1 MEILFSSLAL
11 VSAVILH
18 LGLFAE
24 SISVYQATD
33 TGPVGAG
40 DDNVILNPRFED
52 GLNNWS
58 GKGCKIELH
67 ESMEDGKIFPQS
79 GKFFASATNRTEIWN
94 GIEQDIT
101 GRVQRKVAYQV
112 TAVVRIH
119 VDNVTSAGVQITLWL
134 QEPDFREQYIA
145 IANSQ
150 VTDKDWVQL
159 QGEFLLNG
167 FPSRLV
173 IYLEGPSPG
182 TDILVNSLVV
192 KRAEKIPAS
201 ARPISKNATFGGNII
216 ENSYLDDGTTGWFP
230 LGNCAL
236 SVGTGSPHVLPPMA
250 RDSLGTYESLSG
262 RYIIVTNR
270 SDSWMGPAQMITD
283 KLKLYLTYQV
293 SAWVRIGPGATGPQI
308 VNVALSVDSQWIN
321 GGEVEFNDD
330 KWHEIGGSFRIEK
343 QPSNVMVYVQ
353 GPASGVDL
361 LVSGLQIF
369 PVNRQVRF
377 KYLKKQIDKIRKRD
391 IILKFSRLES
401 SNTVRNSVKVRQI
414 KNSFPL
420 GSCVTRTGMDN
431 EKFVKFLVKSFNW
444 AVFENELKWSWTEP
458 QEGKFN
464 YRDAD
469 ELLDL
474 CKSYNIEVRGHCI
487 FWEMEYAIQSW
498 VRSLNASGLM
508 TAVQN
513 RLTGLLT
520 RYKGKFRH
528 YDVNNEMLHG
538 SFYPDRL
545 GKDIRANMFKT
556 ARELDP
562 YAALFVNDYHIEDG
576 SDIRSTP
583 EKFIQQIL
591 DLQKQG
597 AQGTLGIPIWFTEL
611 DVSCPNEFVRA
622 DDLEVVLREAFAHP
636 AVEGVILWGFWEL
649 YMSRKNAHL
658 VNADGK
664 INAAGKRFLSLKK
677 EWLSHASGYIDELG
691 EFRFRGFHG
700 TYNVEFVSTTE
711 KFNMTF
717 VVDQGY
723 REGIKRVPSA
733 CLATKTNLKQEYQQE
748 SSASMETQKDNKGND
763 HFETV
768 SQNMIDSSSSNAPNI
783 ILNHDFSR
791 GLHSWHPNCCD
802 GFVLSADSGHS
813 GFSTKPGGN
822 YAVVSNRKECWQ
834 GLEQDITSRISPCS
848 TYSISASVGVSGLV
862 HYPTDV
868 LATLKL
874 EYQNSATSYLR
885 IGKTSVS
892 KEGWEKLGG
901 TFSLAT
907 IPDRVVFYLE
917 GPAPGVDLLVESVI
931 ITCSCPSECNNA
943 RPCAGDGDENIIL
956 NPKFEDGLNNWS
968 GRGCKIVLH
977 DSMADGK
984 IVPLSGKV
992 FASATDRTQSWN
1004 GIQQEITERVQ
1015 RKLAY
1020 EVTAVVRIFG
1030 NDVTSADIRAT
1041 LWVQTPNLREQYI
1054 GIANLQATDTDWVQL
1069 QGKFLLNSSP
1079 KKVVIYIEG
1088 PPAGTD
1094 ILVNSFTVKHAE
1106 KIPPSPPPVI
1116 ENPAFG
1122 VNIIQNSNLTDGT
1135 NGWFPLGNCSLNV
1148 ATGSPHI
1155 LPPTARDSLGP
1166 HEPLSGCYILATK
1179 RTQTWMGPAQMI
1191 TDKIKLL
1198 LTYQVSAWA
1207 KIGSGANGPQNVNV
1221 ALGVDN
1227 QWVNGGQVEI
1237 NDDRWHEISGSF
1249 RIEKQPSKVMV
1260 YVQGPAAGVD
1270 LMLAGLQIFPVDRKS
1285 RFKHLRMQTDKIR
1298 KRDVTLKFSGGGS
1311 SSVLGTFIKV
1321 RQMQNSFPFGSCM
1334 SRTNLDNEDFVH
1346 FFVKNFNW
1354 AVFGNELKWYW
1365 TEPQQG
1371 NFNYSDADEMLDMC
1385 KKNNIE
1391 ARGHCIFWEVD
1402 GTVQQWIKA
1411 LNKNDMMAA
1420 VQNHLT
1426 GLLTRYK
1433 GKFRHYDVNNE
1444 MLHGSFYQDH
1454 LGKDIR
1460 ANMFKTANQLDPS
1473 AMLFV
1478 NDYHVEDGCDTR
1490 SSPEKYIEQILDL
1503 QEQGAPVG
1511 GIGIQGHIDSPVG
1524 PVVSSALAKLGILG
1538 LPIWFTE
1545 LDVSSVN
1552 EYVRGDDLEVMLRE
1566 AYAHPAVDGIM
1577 LWGFW
1582 ELFMSRDNAH
1592 LVNAEGELNEAGKR
1606 YLALKK
1612 EWLSR
1617 AHGHIDEQGQFA
1629 FRGFHGTYVLEIE
1642 TVSKKIMKTFV
1653 VDKGDS
1659 PLVVSIDL

>member
-1 MEILFSSLAL
+1 MEILFSTLAL

-182 TDILVNSLVV
+182 IDILVNSLVV

-391 IILKFSRLES
+391 IILKFSRPES

-498 VRSLNASGLM
+498 VRSLNASDLM

-562 YAALFVNDYHIEDG
+562 YATLFVNDYHIEDG

-583 EKFIQQIL
+583 EKFTQQIL

-597 AQGTLGIPIWFTEL
+597 AQVGGIGIQGHIDVPVGPIICSALDKLGTLGIPIWFTEL

-700 TYNVEFVSTTE
+700 TYNVDFVSTTE

-717 VVDQGY
+717 VVDQDGVY
-723 REGIKRVPSA
+723 KMRRFLTCCFNS
-733 CLATKTNLKQEYQQE
+733 LATKTNLKQEYQQE
-748 SSASMETQKDNKGND
+748 SSASMEIQQDNNGND

-768 SQNMIDSSSSNAPNI
+768 SQNMSDSSSSNAPNI

-791 GLHSWHPNCCD
+791 GLYSWHPNCCD

-907 IPDRVVFYLE
+907 MPDRVVFYLE

-956 NPKFEDGLNNWS
+956 NPEFEDGLNNWS

-992 FASATDRTQSWN
+992 FASATERTQSWN

-1030 NDVTSADIRAT
+1030 NNVTSADIRAT

-1054 GIANLQATDTDWVQL
+1054 GHCQFA
-1069 QGKFLLNSSP
+1069 GKRYGLGAVAG
-1079 KKVVIYIEG
+1079 KVPSKY
-1088 PPAGTD
+1088 
-1094 ILVNSFTVKHAE
+1094 FTVKHAE

-1122 VNIIQNSNLTDGT
+1122 VNIIQNSNLSDGT

-1221 ALGVDN
+1221 ALGVDS

-1285 RFKHLRMQTDKIR
+1285 RFKHLRRQTDKIR
-1298 KRDVTLKFSGGGS
+1298 KRDVTLKFSGGG
-1311 SSVLGTFIKV
+1311 FK
-1321 RQMQNSFPFGSCM
+1321 Q
-1334 SRTNLDNEDFVH
+1334 TNLDNEDFVH

-1524 PVVSSALAKLGILG
+1524 PVVSSALDKLGILG